1 MLDALAFVAWT
12 TFVTIIPGAVILML
26 GFHRDSQTTER
37 DSLLHSVLLS
47 ISLSYV
53 FVAVTGYIL
62 DFSLGVSWFNFL
74 IVTFVPIG
82 FLVYFHKSSLVQL
95 THDSCKK
102 VKNCCEFKVHALPF
116 VIVAGVALVVLLP
129 SLRSMYLY
137 PSDPLLNLY
146 KGRLV
151 STDQHLALGYPEAA
165 RTWPLGL
172 YYLLGIIFSFNIHQ
186 STNYMRLAGAFWG
199 ILTTLAIYELARK
212 TTSSKVAAPLA
223 ALTMGTHYIWT
234 FLISQKGTIAQ
245 TLSTFLMVT
254 SLSLIL
260 DVINQKRRA
269 VFFLS
274 FLLGGMWLYHPPTTA
289 ILLLPIS
296 VWYFTSGRKLIS
308 LKKMI
313 QAVVVFFSTSSP
325 YWLLLTPKSFEQR
338 IVTPTLQPLVPVVY
352 SFDYLFSHPFLDH
365 GAGIIPIF
373 FSVIAIMQFFK
384 DKRHRNS
391 STSENHLNITE
402 IILLLL
408 LFEYL
413 YYINPLPELRSI
425 LSGTYEPERM
435 VIHLAVPI
443 SLLAAY
449 GLDSLIPR
457 NLRRNKKIRLF
468 LVFKS
473 RKLSSVTLNQT
484 KVLLIASTLFL
495 SQFCWGV
502 WTYGNK
508 WHGFELYHGQVTED
522 EWNML
527 MWIEKFTPE
536 RSRILI
542 DQITGG
548 EKADW
553 TGGIHYYS
561 PDVYIPVGERGLA
574 WMALG
579 MLVPRDILGNPD
591 IFNQSQT
598 EKSEDKLRD
607 FYETNHIDYIIVT
620 NSDKYTFIVNMMLN
634 YMCHA
639 AGAVLLYNTT
649 STNYQ
654 VQHVT

>member
-1 MLDALAFVAWT
+1 MLDELAFVAWT
-12 TFVTIIPGAVILML
+12 TFVTIIPGAVILIL
-26 GFHRDSQTTER
+26 GFYKHSQTVER

-53 FVAVTGYIL
+53 FVAMTGYFL

-74 IVTFVPIG
+74 IVTLVLIG
-82 FLVYFHKSSLVQL
+82 VLVYFQKSRLVQL
-95 THDSCKK
+95 IHDSIKK
-102 VKNCCEFKVHALPF
+102 VRDCCEFKAHGLSIVT
-116 VIVAGVALVVLLP
+116 VAGVALFVLLP

-151 STDQHLALGYPEAA
+151 STDQHLALSYPEVA

-172 YYLLGIIFSFNIHQ
+172 YYLLGITFSFNIHQ

-199 ILTTLAIYELARK
+199 ILTIFAIYELARK
-212 TTSSKVAAPLA
+212 TTSSKVVAPLA
-223 ALTMGTHYIWT
+223 ALTMGTHYIWV
-234 FLISQKGTIAQ
+234 FLISQKGAIAQ
-245 TLSTFLMVT
+245 SLSTFLMVI

-260 DVINQKRRA
+260 DVVNQKKRA
-269 VFFLS
+269 IFFLS

-289 ILLLPIS
+289 ILLLPIL
-296 VWYFTSGRKLIS
+296 VWYFISGRKLIS
-308 LKKMI
+308 SKKVV
-313 QAVVVFFSTSSP
+313 QAVVVFLSASSP

-338 IVTPTLQPLVPVVY
+338 IVIPTLQPLMPVVS

-373 FSVIAIMQFFK
+373 FSVIAIMQFFRH
-384 DKRHRNS
+384 KRHRNL
-391 STSENHLNITE
+391 STSENRLYITE

-413 YYINPLPELRSI
+413 YYINPLSELRSV
-425 LSGTYEPERM
+425 LSRTYEPERM
-435 VIHLAVPI
+435 VIHLAIPI

-457 NLRRNKKIRLF
+457 NLRQNKKIRLF

-473 RKLSSVTLNQT
+473 RKLSILTLNQT

-495 SQFCWGV
+495 GQFCWGA

-508 WHGFELYHGQVTED
+508 WHGFELYHGRVTED

-561 PDVYIPVGERGLA
+561 SDVHTPVGERGLA
-574 WMALG
+574 WIALG
-579 MLVPRDILGNPD
+579 MLVPRDILGSPD

-598 EKSEDKLRD
+598 EKNINELKD

-620 NSDKYTFIVNMMLN
+620 NSDKYPYVVNMMLK
-634 YMCHA
+634 YVCHVE
-639 AGAVLLYNTT
+639 GAVLLYNTT
-649 STNYQ
+649 SSNY
-654 VQHVT
+654 